1 MIELRNGASVATIDA
16 ERGGR
21 LASLVV
27 DGRDVI
33 VRPPNDDDQTIRW
46 GSFLM
51 APWCGRIEG
60 GVLDWDGRTYQ
71 LPVNLEGNA
80 IHGVLWGQAWTVETM
95 DDDTAVISA
104 RFEPGGWPFAGLA
117 RQLFELRDSEL
128 VTSVEL
134 LAEERMPAAL
144 GWHPW
149 FNRTDVDPKLTIHS
163 SHTLETR
170 DLIPTGRRLPVDGT
184 TDLRHGTE
192 IGDRLLDHCYTE
204 VSSPALAEWS
214 DFVLEIG
221 FDEPLTSALV
231 HTPATSFCI
240 EPQSAWPTAIAL
252 EAAGVAGTGLATLD
266 AGDRLAASMAWRWRT
281 A

>member
-1 MIELRNGASVATIDA
+1 MIELRNGASLATIDT

-27 DGRDVI
+27 DGRDLLVG
-33 VRPPNDDDQTIRW
+33 PPDDADRTILW

-51 APWCGRIEG
+51 APWCGRVEG
-60 GVLDWDGRTYQ
+60 GVLEWDGRTHR
-71 LPVNLEGNA
+71 LPVTDEGNA
-80 IHGVLWGQAWTVETM
+80 IHGVLWDQAWTVEAVA
-95 DDDTAVISA
+95 DDQAVISA

-117 RQLFELRDSEL
+117 RQLFELRDGEL
-128 VTSVEL
+128 VTSTEI
-134 LAEERMPAAL
+134 LADEPMPAAL

-149 FNRTDVDPKLTIHS
+149 FNRTDEDPRLTIHS

-170 DLIPTGRRLPVDGT
+170 DLIPTGRRLPVDGI
-184 TDLRHGTE
+184 TDLRHGTV
-192 IGDRLLDHCYTE
+192 IGERLLDHCYTE
-204 VSSPALAEWS
+204 VRAPALVEWPG
-214 DFVLEIG
+214 FVLELA
-221 FDEPLTSALV
+221 FDEPLTSTLV
-231 HTPATSFCI
+231 HTRATSFCI

-252 EAAGVAGTGLATLD
+252 DAAGVPDTGLAILG

>member
-33 VRPPNDDDQTIRW
+33 VGPPDEGDRTILW

-51 APWCGRIEG
+51 APWCGRVEG
-60 GVLDWDGRTYQ
+60 GVLEWDGRTHR
-71 LPVNLEGNA
+71 LPVTDEGNA
-80 IHGVLWGQAWTVETM
+80 IHGVLWDQAWTVEAVA
-95 DDDTAVISA
+95 DDTAVISA
-104 RFEPGGWPFAGLA
+104 RLEPGGWPFAGLA
-117 RQLFELRDSEL
+117 RQLFELRDGEL
-128 VTSVEL
+128 VTSGEV
-134 LAEERMPAAL
+134 LADEPMPAAL

-149 FNRTDVDPKLTIHS
+149 FNRTDEDPRLTIHS

-192 IGDRLLDHCYTE
+192 IGERLLDHCYTE
-204 VSSPALAEWS
+204 VRAPALAEWPG
-214 DFVLEIG
+214 FVLEIA
-221 FDEPLTSALV
+221 FDEPLTSTLV
-231 HTPATSFCI
+231 HTRATSFCI

-252 EAAGVAGTGLATLD
+252 EAAGVPDTGLAILG
-266 AGDRLAASMAWRWRT
+266 AGDRLAASMALRWRT